1 MRDAYT
7 LAQLLGCT
15 VAGLVGRNLSA
26 QEFEHWRVIMKAEQL
41 HPRVAQLRHAQLLAA
56 VYQGPSTRKG
66 VRRPWLASDFM
77 APDPWADSPLPG
89 AVGAPGSVRR
99 VTKGRDVL
107 ALARASQAKRRR

>member
-1 MRDAYT
+1 M

-77 APDPWADSPLPG
+77 APDPWADSPVPG
-89 AVGAPGSVRR
+89 ASGSGTAAGPVRR

-107 ALARASQAKRRR
+107 ALARASQANRRR